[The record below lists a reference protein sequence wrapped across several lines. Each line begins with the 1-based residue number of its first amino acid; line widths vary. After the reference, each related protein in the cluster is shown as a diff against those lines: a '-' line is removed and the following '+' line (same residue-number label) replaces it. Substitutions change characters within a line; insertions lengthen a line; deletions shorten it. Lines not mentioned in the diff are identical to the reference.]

1 MTRERLKEY
10 KHIRQERDKLLQQ
23 LDDLETIL
31 YGPKRQQHNDM
42 PRGGKDNNR
51 HIVDRKGDEHTR
63 LQKLYRAKVD
73 ELETE
78 MLEIEE
84 AIKVL
89 EPRERTLIRLH
100 YFQGLTWEQ
109 VAVKMNYYWR
119 HIHRIHAAALEA
131 LETKG
136 EKTP

>member
-1 MTRERLKEY
+1 MTRERLRDY

-23 LDDLETIL
+23 LNDLETIL
-31 YGPKRQQHNDM
+31 YGPKRQQHDTQ
-42 PRGGKDNNR
+42 PRGGNKDNS

-63 LQKLYRAKVD
+63 LQQHYKAKVA
-73 ELETE
+73 ELEAE

-109 VAVKMNYYWR
+109 VAVEMCYAWR

-131 LETKG
+131 LEKEAET
-136 EKTP
+136 